1 MTRPIHEAGIVLLRE
16 KGYEITMGKEGELP
30 THDSIIEA
38 LHAVPYDAI
47 VTFLTDK
54 VDSAV
59 FDACPTAKLYANY
72 SVGFNNLDVAEA
84 QTRGVALTNTPGCAG
99 AAVAEHTIALM
110 LAVTTRLAEGD
121 RFMRSGKFSGWQPD
135 LLLGTDLSGKTVGL
149 IGVGD
154 IGARVAKMLTRGFGC
169 KIIYND
175 VVRNQ
180 ELEEVDAAVFVERDE
195 LFKTADIITLHV
207 PLLPTTKHLVN
218 AETLKAMK
226 SSAILINTARGP
238 VVDEVALVE
247 ALKNKTIAG
256 AALDVYEFEPQ
267 VTEGLAGCDNA
278 VLTPHIASSRE
289 TARIKMAE
297 TVANNIISFF
307 ETGTPLTPVK
317 K

>member
-1 MTRPIHEAGIVLLRE
+1 MTRPIHEAGMTILRE
-16 KGYEITMGKEGELP
+16 KGCEITVGTGGALP
-30 THDSIIEA
+30 THESIVEA
-38 LHAVPYDAI
+38 LHTAPYDAV

-54 VDSAV
+54 VDNTL
-59 FDACPTAKLYANY
+59 FDACPTAKLFSNY
-72 SVGFNNLDVAEA
+72 SVGFNNIDLDEAER
-84 QTRGVALTNTPGCAG
+84 RGIVVTNTPGCAG

-110 LAVTTRLAEGD
+110 LAVTTRTAEGD
-121 RFMRSGKFSGWQPD
+121 RFMRSGKFLGWQPD
-135 LLLGTDLSGKTVGL
+135 LLMGTDLSGKTVGL

-180 ELEEVDAAVFVERDE
+180 ELEEVDAAVFVEREE
-195 LFKTADIITLHV
+195 LLKTADIITLHV
-207 PLLPTTKHLVN
+207 PLLPTTKHLISTN
-218 AETLKAMK
+218 AFQMMK
-226 SSAILINTARGP
+226 PEAILINTARGP
-238 VVDEVALVE
+238 VVDEKALVE
-247 ALKNKTIAG
+247 ALMTKRIAG
-256 AALDVYEFEPQ
+256 AGIDVYEFEPEL
-267 VTEGLAGCDNA
+267 TEGLTGCENA

-289 TARIKMAE
+289 TVRIKMAE